1 MGIADITGI
10 GAVADLANTVV
21 NKIWPDKS
29 EQERAE
35 ITAAVALVQGQ
46 LEINKAEAGSSSLF
60 VAGWRPSIGWVC
72 SAACAWNW
80 IGLPVAK
87 AGLLLAG
94 IKLDLSPADLSEMMP
109 VMLGMLG
116 LGAMRSFDKVKGTA
130 K

>member
-94 IKLDLSPADLSEMMP
+94 LKLELSPADLSEMMP

-116 LGAMRSFDKVKGTA
+116 LGAMRSFDKVKGVA
-130 K
+130 R